1 MNYDY
6 VWCLNKKD
14 LMKETNISKPSMD
27 KMKHGKQGLMDTID
41 RLCSYFDCKFENV
54 IQHYQD
60 REDV

>member
-1 MNYDY
+1 
-6 VWCLNKKD
+6 
-14 LMKETNISKPSMD
+14 MKETNISKPSMD